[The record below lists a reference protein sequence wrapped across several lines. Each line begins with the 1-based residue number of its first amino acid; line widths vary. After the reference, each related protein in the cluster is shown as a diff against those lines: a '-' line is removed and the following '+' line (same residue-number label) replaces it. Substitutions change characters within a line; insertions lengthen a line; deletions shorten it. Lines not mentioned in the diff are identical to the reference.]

1 MKEPNSHLLPTRFFR
16 QFLDVLTAELGN
28 EALVSILEKA
38 SLPADLV
45 DPQAVSRYNTATAAE
60 TYARIQQAMR
70 FYYGRGA
77 RGTLIRIGRLL
88 WPRLLETASLAEKAQ
103 AQLVRTLPPSMR
115 MKPALELLA
124 RFMREHPEGVTVH
137 TLDLDLLL
145 VDRAG
150 AVTTAQQEV
159 LPICYVTIGLAQE
172 VLFWASGREHDVE
185 ERTCRAAGA
194 GQCEL
199 KITLSPK

>member
-1 MKEPNSHLLPTRFFR
+1 MKEPHSQIIPIRFFR
-16 QFLDVLTAELGN
+16 QFLNVLTGELGN
-28 EALVSILEKA
+28 QALVSILEKA

-60 TYARIQQAMR
+60 SYACIQRAMR
-70 FYYGRGA
+70 SYYGRGA

-88 WPRLLETASLAEKAQ
+88 WPRLLETASIAEKAQ

-150 AVTTAQQEV
+150 AVTLEQQEV
-159 LPICYVTIGLAQE
+159 SPICYVNIGLLQE
-172 VLFWASGREHDVE
+172 ALFWASGREHDVE
-185 ERTCRAAGA
+185 ERACRAAGA
-194 GQCEL
+194 AQCEF
-199 KITLSPK
+199 KVTVTKS

>member
-1 MKEPNSHLLPTRFFR
+1 MKEPHSQIIPIRFFR
-16 QFLDVLTAELGN
+16 QFLNVLTGELGN

-60 TYARIQQAMR
+60 SYACIQRAMR
-70 FYYGRGA
+70 SYYGRGA

-88 WPRLLETASLAEKAQ
+88 WPRLLETASIAEKAQ

-124 RFMREHPEGVTVH
+124 RFMRQHPEGVTVH

-150 AVTTAQQEV
+150 AVTLEQQEV
-159 LPICYVTIGLAQE
+159 SPICYVNIGLLQE
-172 VLFWASGREHDVE
+172 ALFWASGREHDVE
-185 ERTCRAAGA
+185 ERACRAAGA
-194 GQCEL
+194 AQCEF
-199 KITLSPK
+199 KVTVTKS

>member
-1 MKEPNSHLLPTRFFR
+1 MKEPYSQILPIRFFR
-16 QFLDVLTAELGN
+16 QFLDVLTDELGN

-38 SLPADLV
+38 TLPANLV

-60 TYARIQQAMR
+60 TYARIQHAMR

-88 WPRLLETASLAEKAQ
+88 WVRLLETASLAEKTQ
-103 AQLVRTLPPSMR
+103 AQIVRTLPPSMR
-115 MKPALELLA
+115 MKPTLELLA
-124 RFMREHPEGVTVH
+124 RFIREHPEGATVH

-150 AVTTAQQEV
+150 AVTVEQQEV
-159 LPICYVTIGLAQE
+159 TPICYVTIGLIQE
-172 VLFWASGREHDVE
+172 ALFWASGREHDVE
-185 ERTCRAAGA
+185 ERACRAAGSP
-194 GQCEL
+194 QCEF
-199 KITLSPK
+199 KITMAK

>member
-1 MKEPNSHLLPTRFFR
+1 VKEPHSQIIPIRFFR
-16 QFLDVLTAELGN
+16 QFLNVLTGELGN

-60 TYARIQQAMR
+60 SYACIQRAMR
-70 FYYGRGA
+70 SYYGRGA

-88 WPRLLETASLAEKAQ
+88 WPRLLETASIAEKAQ

-124 RFMREHPEGVTVH
+124 RFMRQHPEGVTVH

-150 AVTTAQQEV
+150 AVTLEQQEV
-159 LPICYVTIGLAQE
+159 SPICYVNIGLLQE
-172 VLFWASGREHDVE
+172 ALFWASGREHDVE

-194 GQCEL
+194 AQCEF
-199 KITLSPK
+199 KVTVTKS

>member
-1 MKEPNSHLLPTRFFR
+1 MKEPHSQILPIRFFR
-16 QFLDVLTAELGN
+16 QFLDVLTDELGN
-28 EALVSILEKA
+28 EALVSILDKA

-45 DPQAVSRYNTATAAE
+45 DLQAVSRYNTATAAE

-103 AQLVRTLPPSMR
+103 SQIARTLPPSMR

-124 RFMREHPEGVTVH
+124 RFLRENPEAVTVH

-150 AVTTAQQEV
+150 AVTVEQQEV
-159 LPICYVTIGLAQE
+159 TPICYVTVGLLQE
-172 VLFWASGREHDVE
+172 ALFWASGREHDVE
-185 ERTCRAAGA
+185 ERACRAAGA
-194 GQCEL
+194 AQCEF
-199 KITLSPK
+199 KVTVTK

>member
-1 MKEPNSHLLPTRFFR
+1 MKEPHSQILPIRFFR
-16 QFLDVLTAELGN
+16 QSLDVLTSELGN

-38 SLPADLV
+38 ALPADLV
-45 DPQAVSRYNTATAAE
+45 DPQAVSRYNTATAAK

-88 WPRLLETASLAEKAQ
+88 WPRLLETASLVEKTQ
-103 AQLVRTLPPSMR
+103 AQIARTLPPSMR

-124 RFMREHPEGVTVH
+124 RFMREHPESVTVH

-150 AVTTAQQEV
+150 AVTVEQQEV
-159 LPICYVTIGLAQE
+159 APICYVTVGLVQE
-172 VLFWASGREHDVE
+172 ALFWASGREHDVE
-185 ERTCRAAGA
+185 ERACRATGA
-194 GQCEL
+194 AQCEF
-199 KITLSPK
+199 KVTVAK

>member
-1 MKEPNSHLLPTRFFR
+1 MKEPHSQILPIRFFR
-16 QFLDVLTAELGN
+16 QFLDVLTDELGN
-28 EALVSILEKA
+28 EALVSILDKA

-45 DPQAVSRYNTATAAE
+45 NPQAVSRYNTATAAE

-88 WPRLLETASLAEKAQ
+88 WVRLLETASLAEKAQ
-103 AQLVRTLPPSMR
+103 AQIARTLPPSMR

-124 RFMREHPEGVTVH
+124 RFLRENSESVTVH

-150 AVTTAQQEV
+150 AVTAEQQEV
-159 LPICYVTIGLAQE
+159 TPICYVTVGLLQE
-172 VLFWASGREHDVE
+172 AMFWASGREHDVE
-185 ERTCRAAGA
+185 ERACRAAGA
-194 GQCEL
+194 AQCEF
-199 KITLSPK
+199 KVTVAK

>member
-1 MKEPNSHLLPTRFFR
+1 MKEPYSQILPIRFFR
-16 QFLDVLTAELGN
+16 QFLDVLTDDLGN

-38 SLPADLV
+38 TLPANLV

-60 TYARIQQAMR
+60 TYARIQHAMR

-88 WPRLLETASLAEKAQ
+88 WVRLLETASLAEKTQ
-103 AQLVRTLPPSMR
+103 AQIVRTLPPSMR
-115 MKPALELLA
+115 MKPTLELLA
-124 RFMREHPEGVTVH
+124 RFIREHPEGATVH

-150 AVTTAQQEV
+150 AVTVEQQEV
-159 LPICYVTIGLAQE
+159 TPICYVTIGLIQE
-172 VLFWASGREHDVE
+172 ALFWASGREHDVE
-185 ERTCRAAGA
+185 ERACRAAGFP
-194 GQCEL
+194 QCEF
-199 KITLSPK
+199 KITMAK

>member
-1 MKEPNSHLLPTRFFR
+1 MKEPHSQIIPIRFFR
-16 QFLDVLTAELGN
+16 QFLNVLTGELGN

-38 SLPADLV
+38 TLPADLV

-60 TYARIQQAMR
+60 SYARIQRAMR

-88 WPRLLETASLAEKAQ
+88 WPRLLETASIAEKAQ

-150 AVTTAQQEV
+150 AVTLEQQEV
-159 LPICYVTIGLAQE
+159 SPICYVNIGLLQE
-172 VLFWASGREHDVE
+172 ALFWASGREHDVE
-185 ERTCRAAGA
+185 ERACRAAGA
-194 GQCEL
+194 AQCEF
-199 KITLSPK
+199 KVTLTKS

>member
-1 MKEPNSHLLPTRFFR
+1 VKEPHSQLLPIRFFR
-16 QFLDVLTAELGN
+16 QFLDVLTSELGN

-45 DPQAVSRYNTATAAE
+45 DPQAVSRYNSVTAAE
-60 TYARIQQAMR
+60 TYAHIQQAMR

-77 RGTLIRIGRLL
+77 RGTLIRMGRLL
-88 WPRLLETASLAEKAQ
+88 WPRLLETASIAEKAQ

-115 MKPALELLA
+115 MKPAIELLA

-145 VDRAG
+145 VDRAA
-150 AVTTAQQEV
+150 AVTVAQQEV
-159 LPICYVTIGLAQE
+159 TPICYVTIGLAQE
-172 VLFWASGREHDVE
+172 ALFWASGREHDVE
-185 ERTCRAAGA
+185 ERACRAAGA
-194 GQCEL
+194 QQCEL
-199 KITLSPK
+199 KVTLSTK

>member
-1 MKEPNSHLLPTRFFR
+1 MKEPHSHILPTRFFR
-16 QFLDVLTAELGN
+16 QFLDVLTDELGN

-38 SLPADLV
+38 SLPADFI

-88 WPRLLETASLAEKAQ
+88 WPRLLETASLSEKAQ
-103 AQLVRTLPPSMR
+103 AQIIRTLPPAMR

-124 RFMREHPEGVTVH
+124 RFMREHSESVTIH

-150 AVTTAQQEV
+150 AATTAQQEV
-159 LPICYVTIGLAQE
+159 TPICYVTIGLVQE
-172 VLFWASGREHDVE
+172 ALFWASGREHDVE
-185 ERTCRAAGA
+185 EHACRAAGA
-194 GQCEL
+194 RQCEL
-199 KITLSPK
+199 KVTVSTK

>member
-1 MKEPNSHLLPTRFFR
+1 VKEPHSQIIPIRFFR
-16 QFLDVLTAELGN
+16 QFLNVLTGELGN
-28 EALVSILEKA
+28 QALVSILEKA

-60 TYARIQQAMR
+60 SYACIQRAMR
-70 FYYGRGA
+70 SYYGRGA

-88 WPRLLETASLAEKAQ
+88 WPRLLETASIAEKAQ

-150 AVTTAQQEV
+150 AVTLEQQEV
-159 LPICYVTIGLAQE
+159 SPICYVNIGLLQE
-172 VLFWASGREHDVE
+172 ALFWASGREHDVE
-185 ERTCRAAGA
+185 ERACRAAGA
-194 GQCEL
+194 AQCEF
-199 KITLSPK
+199 KVTVTKS

>member
-1 MKEPNSHLLPTRFFR
+1 MKEPHSQILPIRFFR
-16 QFLDVLTAELGN
+16 QFLNILTDELGN

-38 SLPADLV
+38 TLPADLV

-60 TYARIQQAMR
+60 SYARIQQAMR

-88 WPRLLETASLAEKAQ
+88 WPRLLETASIAERAQ

-124 RFMREHPEGVTVH
+124 RFLREHPEGVTVH

-150 AVTTAQQEV
+150 AVTLAQQEV
-159 LPICYVTIGLAQE
+159 SPICYVNIGLLQE
-172 VLFWASGREHDVE
+172 ALFWASGREHDVE
-185 ERTCRAAGA
+185 ERACRAAGA
-194 GQCEL
+194 SQCEF
-199 KITLSPK
+199 KIAMAK

>member
-1 MKEPNSHLLPTRFFR
+1 VKEPHSQIIPIRFFR
-16 QFLDVLTAELGN
+16 QFLNVLTGELGN

-60 TYARIQQAMR
+60 SYACIQRAMR
-70 FYYGRGA
+70 SYYGRGA

-88 WPRLLETASLAEKAQ
+88 WPRLLETASIAEKAQ

-150 AVTTAQQEV
+150 AVTLEQQEV
-159 LPICYVTIGLAQE
+159 SPICYVNIGLLQE
-172 VLFWASGREHDVE
+172 ALFWASGREHDVE
-185 ERTCRAAGA
+185 ERACRAAGA
-194 GQCEL
+194 AQCEF
-199 KITLSPK
+199 KVTVTKS

>member
-1 MKEPNSHLLPTRFFR
+1 MKEPHSHLLPTRFFR

-28 EALVSILEKA
+28 DALVSILEKA
-38 SLPADLV
+38 SLPADFI
-45 DPQAVSRYNTATAAE
+45 DPQAGSRYNTATAAE
-60 TYARIQQAMR
+60 TYAFIQQAMR

-88 WPRLLETASLAEKAQ
+88 WPRLLETASIAEKAQ
-103 AQLVRTLPPSMR
+103 AQVVRTLPPSMR

-124 RFMREHPEGVTVH
+124 RLMRVHSEDITVH

-150 AVTTAQQEV
+150 AVTVAQQEV
-159 LPICYVTIGLAQE
+159 SPICYVTVGLAQE
-172 VLFWASGREHDVE
+172 ALFWASGREYDVE
-185 ERTCRAAGA
+185 ERACRATGA
-194 GQCEL
+194 EQCEF
-199 KITLSPK
+199 KVTIPAK

>member
-1 MKEPNSHLLPTRFFR
+1 MKEPHSRLLPTRFFR
-16 QFLDVLTAELGN
+16 QFLDVLTGELGN
-28 EALVSILEKA
+28 EALVSIIKKA

-60 TYARIQQAMR
+60 TYAHIQQAMR

-103 AQLVRTLPPSMR
+103 SQIIRTLPPSMR

-124 RFMREHPEGVTVH
+124 RFMREHPEGVSVH

-150 AVTTAQQEV
+150 AVTVEQHEV
-159 LPICYVTIGLAQE
+159 TPICYVTIGLVQE

-185 ERTCRAAGA
+185 ERACRAAGA
-194 GQCEL
+194 GQCEF
-199 KITLSPK
+199 KVTVSK